1 MPPSMSSLLA
11 RKLPRFAVG
20 AFLGLFALLASGQLY
35 LAAQSTLDSVKTQ
48 VSTDDPSNAIR
59 TVLTEQQGA
68 WNRGDIPA
76 FLQGYWNSPELTF
89 AGSDGVVRGYDGLL
103 ERYRKSYPDKA
114 HMGELEFSGLEI
126 RPLGTDSA
134 LVVGHW
140 HLKRPVGDAGGVFS
154 LVFHRFPVGWRIIHD
169 HTSAQKQTP

>member
-1 MPPSMSSLLA
+1 MPRSRLELLA
-11 RKLPRFAVG
+11 RKLRRCAVG
-20 AFLGLFALLASGQLY
+20 AFLGLLGLLACGHLY
-35 LAAQSTLDSVKTQ
+35 LAAQSTPYSAKTH
-48 VSTDDPSNAIR
+48 VSSGDPSNAIR
-59 TVLTEQQGA
+59 AVLTEQQTA

-89 AGSDGVVRGYDGLL
+89 AGSDGIVRGYDGLL

-114 HMGELEFSGLEI
+114 HMGELEFSALEI
-126 RPLGTDSA
+126 RPLEPDSA
-134 LVVGHW
+134 LVLGHW
-140 HLKRPVGDAGGVFS
+140 HLKRSVGDAGGVFS

>member
-1 MPPSMSSLLA
+1 MPRSVPDLLA
-11 RKLPRFAVG
+11 RKLARFAVG
-20 AFLGLFALLASGQLY
+20 AFFELFALLACGHLY
-35 LAAQSTLDSVKTQ
+35 LAAQSTPDSAKTE
-48 VSTDDPSNAIR
+48 VFSGDPSNAIR
-59 TVLTEQQGA
+59 TVLTEQQAA

-89 AGSDGVVRGYDGLL
+89 AGSDGIVRGYDGLL
-103 ERYRKSYPDKA
+103 ERYRKSYPDKS

-126 RPLGTDSA
+126 RPLGADSA
-134 LVVGHW
+134 LVLGHW
-140 HLKRPVGDAGGVFS
+140 HLKRSVGDAGGVFS

>member
-1 MPPSMSSLLA
+1 
-11 RKLPRFAVG
+11 
-20 AFLGLFALLASGQLY
+20 
-35 LAAQSTLDSVKTQ
+35 
-48 VSTDDPSNAIR
+48 
-59 TVLTEQQGA
+59 LTEQQGA

-126 RPLGTDSA
+126 RPLGADSA